1 MYHGVSDYCHSCRQL
16 PTAVLRDLWA
26 GHTHFGDYNSIV
38 VDARELISDVE
49 ANMDDDGQ
57 LDEDTWPTSLPLRM
71 TPGRTSAATLA
82 ATFWPSLIIR
92 VLGDMAEAGYDPVIQ
107 ITRLSDFTVK
117 ITLCKNDPTS
127 DGYYEWLDIMRLSL
141 VDFLSEYFD
150 DEDDEIV
157 IRGVCFMLDDVDD
170 DEACFIDP
178 DELSD
183 DEEDDPDNPDDSD
196 EPAAA

>member
-1 MYHGVSDYCHSCRQL
+1 MAYRIIVTPVDSCPKL
-16 PTAVLRDLWA
+16 SYEISGL

-57 LDEDTWPTSLPLRM
+57 LDEDTWADLI
-71 TPGRTSAATLA
+71 AAENDSWEDLCRDTGSDVLA
-82 ATFWPSLIIR
+82 DLIIR
-92 VLGDMAEAGYDPVIQ
+92 VLDDMAEAGYDPVIQ

-117 ITLCKNDPTS
+117 ITLCEDDPTS

-178 DELSD
+178 DELPD
-183 DEEDDPDNPDDSD
+183 DEEDDPDDSD

>member
-1 MYHGVSDYCHSCRQL
+1 MAYRIIIAPVDSCPKL
-16 PTAVLRDLWA
+16 SYEISGL

-49 ANMDDDGQ
+49 ADMDDDGQ
-57 LDEDTWPTSLPLRM
+57 LDEDTWADLI
-71 TPGRTSAATLA
+71 AAENDSWEDLCRDTGSDVLA
-82 ATFWPSLIIR
+82 DLIIR

-117 ITLCKNDPTS
+117 ITLCENDPTS

-157 IRGVCFMLDDVDD
+157 IRGVCFTLDDVDD

-183 DEEDDPDNPDDSD
+183 DEEDDPDDSD
-196 EPAAA
+196 EPAVA

>member
-1 MYHGVSDYCHSCRQL
+1 MAYRIIITPVDSCPQL
-16 PTAVLRDLWA
+16 SYEISGL
-26 GHTHFGDYNSIV
+26 GHTHFGDYDSIV
-38 VDARELISDVE
+38 IDASEMVSDVE
-49 ANMDDDGQ
+49 ASMDDDGQ
-57 LDEDTWPTSLPLRM
+57 LDEDTWAEIITTENDFWEDLCRD
-71 TPGRTSAATLA
+71 TGNDVLA
-82 ATFWPSLIIR
+82 DLIIR

-117 ITLCKNDPTS
+117 ITLCEDDPTS
-127 DGYYEWLDIMRLSL
+127 DGYYDWLDIMRLSL

-170 DEACFIDP
+170 GEVSIVDI

-183 DEEDDPDNPDDSD
+183 DKEDDSDSTD

>member
-1 MYHGVSDYCHSCRQL
+1 MAYRIIVTPVDSCPQL
-16 PTAVLRDLWA
+16 SYEISGL
-26 GHTHFGDYNSIV
+26 GHTHFGDYDSIV
-38 VDARELISDVE
+38 IDASEMVSDVE
-49 ANMDDDGQ
+49 ANTDDDGH
-57 LDEDTWPTSLPLRM
+57 LDEDTW
-71 TPGRTSAATLA
+71 AEIIATENDFWEDLCRDTGNDVLA
-82 ATFWPSLIIR
+82 DLIIR
-92 VLGDMAEAGYDPVIQ
+92 VLDDMAEAGYDPVIQ

-117 ITLCKNDPTS
+117 ITLCEDDPTS
-127 DGYYEWLDIMRLSL
+127 DGYYDWLDIMRLSL

-170 DEACFIDP
+170 GEISIADL

-183 DEEDDPDNPDDSD
+183 DEEDGSNSTD

>member
-1 MYHGVSDYCHSCRQL
+1 MAYRIIVTPVDSCPKL
-16 PTAVLRDLWA
+16 SYEISGL
-26 GHTHFGDYNSIV
+26 GHTHFGDYDAIV

-57 LDEDTWPTSLPLRM
+57 LDEDTWADLI
-71 TPGRTSAATLA
+71 AAENDSWEDLCRDTGSDVLA
-82 ATFWPSLIIR
+82 DLIIR
-92 VLGDMAEAGYDPVIQ
+92 VLDDMAEAGYDPVIQ

-117 ITLCKNDPTS
+117 ITLCEDDPTS

-183 DEEDDPDNPDDSD
+183 DEEDDPDDSD

>member
-1 MYHGVSDYCHSCRQL
+1 MAYRIIITPVGSCPQL
-16 PTAVLRDLWA
+16 SYEISGL
-26 GHTHFGDYNSIV
+26 GHTHFGDYDAIV
-38 VDARELISDVE
+38 VDARELISD
-49 ANMDDDGQ
+49 DDGQ
-57 LDEDTWPTSLPLRM
+57 LDEDTWADLI
-71 TPGRTSAATLA
+71 ATENNFWEDLCRDTGSDVLA
-82 ATFWPSLIIR
+82 DLIIR
-92 VLGDMAEAGYDPVIQ
+92 VLDDMAEAGYDPVIQ

-117 ITLCKNDPTS
+117 ITLCENDPTS

-178 DELSD
+178 DELPD
-183 DEEDDPDNPDDSD
+183 DEEDDPDDSD
-196 EPAAA
+196 EPTAA

>member
-1 MYHGVSDYCHSCRQL
+1 MAYRIIVTPVDSCPKL
-16 PTAVLRDLWA
+16 SYEISGL
-26 GHTHFGDYNSIV
+26 GHTHFGDYDSIV
-38 VDARELISDVE
+38 IDASEMVSDVE
-49 ANMDDDGQ
+49 ASMDDDGQ
-57 LDEDTWPTSLPLRM
+57 LDEDTWADLI
-71 TPGRTSAATLA
+71 ATENNLCRDTGSDVLA
-82 ATFWPSLIIR
+82 DLIIR

-117 ITLCKNDPTS
+117 ITPCENDPTS

-183 DEEDDPDNPDDSD
+183 DEEDDPDDSG